1 VNQPAAAFTRQSG
14 VVTRAAK
21 PPPAKLRPSSERD
34 GRRRERRHQERLVAD
49 WLRSLG
55 SARA

>member
-1 VNQPAAAFTRQSG
+1 VTQTPAALDRRQG
-14 VVTRAAK
+14 RFFRTAT
-21 PPPAKLRPSSERD
+21 PPQSNLRPSSERA